1 MQKGFFLI
9 IQLLF
14 FAVIVFGLTL
24 VVMGSSGGSA
34 VPVLLGVVL
43 FMLGLGAFRHP
54 GQKGE
59 GARRRLAEIRE
70 ALMTNKG
77 GAITLGVIALAGVV
91 IGFLAAGA

>member
-14 FAVIVFGLTL
+14 FAVIVLGLTL
-24 VVMGSSGGSA
+24 VVMGSSGGTA

-59 GARRRLAEIRE
+59 GARRRLVEIRE
-70 ALMTNKG
+70 TLMTNKG
-77 GAITLGVIALAGVV
+77 GAITLGIIAMGGMV
-91 IGFLAAGA
+91 IGFLAAGV

>member
-1 MQKGFFLI
+1 MQKGFFSI

-24 VVMGSSGGSA
+24 VVMGSSGSTA
-34 VPVLLGVVL
+34 VPVLLGVAL
-43 FMLGLGAFRHP
+43 FMLGLGAFRDP

-59 GARRRLAEIRE
+59 SARRRLAEIRE